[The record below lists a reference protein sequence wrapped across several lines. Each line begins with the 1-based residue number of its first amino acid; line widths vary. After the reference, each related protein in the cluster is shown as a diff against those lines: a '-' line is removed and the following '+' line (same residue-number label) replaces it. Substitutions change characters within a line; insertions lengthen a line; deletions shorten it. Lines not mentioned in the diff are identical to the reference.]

1 MNAVLQTRHL
11 SKKFGAFAATNDV
24 TLNVEHGARHALIG
38 PNGAGKTTLINLLT
52 GFLEPSAG
60 EVFLKGDNVTRLAQY
75 QRVRR
80 GLARTFQINRLFAD
94 MTVLESVTMAVC
106 ERLGFGWNWWRPV
119 GRHDAAIDE
128 AADLLAS
135 LRLSDV
141 ANEKTRNLA
150 YGRQRLIEIA
160 LALAAKPQ
168 VLLLDEPAAG
178 VPTSESRELFETI
191 ARLPRDVTILLIEH
205 DMDLVFRFAD
215 RISVLVNGG
224 LLTEDTPEAIAR
236 DKRVKEVYLGE
247 AIHG

>member
-60 EVFLKGDNVTRLAQY
+60 EVFLKGDNVTRLAQH
-75 QRVRR
+75 QRVRH

-128 AADLLAS
+128 ASDLLAS

-160 LALAAKPQ
+160 LALAARPQ

-236 DKRVKEVYLGE
+236 DKRLKEVYLGE